1 MDKEYTKNPKD
12 ITYANL
18 SQGETEKL
26 KDLEKTFNNEF
37 HCDYY
42 LMVMKNNIMKSW
54 QMSGFCFH
62 YNNIWQVMRKYLNF

>member
-1 MDKEYTKNPKD
+1 MEKEYTKSPSD

-37 HCDYY
+37 HCDYF
-42 LMVMKNNIMKSW
+42 LMVMKNNIMKS
-54 QMSGFCFH
+54 
-62 YNNIWQVMRKYLNF
+62 